1 MKTVRE
7 SVKVSTDAVTES
19 QTAQAPPEFAITDAT
34 SSAASK
40 PATVEK
46 PGEPKLPSNWSV
58 QEVYDFIKSVPGC
71 AAYADEFR
79 SQDIDGEALIFLKS
93 EHMSLMNVTI
103 GAAARICARLNQL
116 CGDRRKT

>member
-1 MKTVRE
+1 MD
-7 SVKVSTDAVTES
+7 SASTE
-19 QTAQAPPEFAITDAT
+19 
-34 SSAASK
+34 AASLS
-40 PATVEK
+40 TEK
-46 PGEPKLPSNWSV
+46 PPAGNIPSKWSV
-58 QEVYDFIKSVPGC
+58 QEVYDFIRSVPGC

-116 CGDRRKT
+116 CGDRRKP

>member
-1 MKTVRE
+1 MKDAPT
-7 SVKVSTDAVTES
+7 SVTGICPPATTPAE
-19 QTAQAPPEFAITDAT
+19 TAAPEAQAVPPADA
-34 SSAASK
+34 AAAAADSK
-40 PATVEK
+40 AAPQEASNI
-46 PGEPKLPSNWSV
+46 PSNWSV
-58 QEVYDFIKSVPGC
+58 QEVYEFIRSVPGC

-116 CGDRRKT
+116 CGRKV